1 MAESLKGIKR
11 TNYCTEISEADLGK
25 ELVLTGWTQKQRDL
39 GGLVFITLR
48 DRTGLIQLVV
58 DEDSPE
64 DVREKASKV
73 RSEFVLAAKGVLRK
87 RQDPN
92 PNMPTGDYELL
103 VQELR
108 ILSESETPPF
118 YIEEESDVKE
128 SLRLEHRYLDLR
140 RPDMAKIMKLKSD
153 LAHFTRNYFYE
164 AGFLDVETPILGKST
179 PEGARDY
186 LVPSRV
192 YNGQFFALP
201 QSPQL
206 YKQLLMVSGV
216 DKYFQI
222 ARCFRDEDL
231 RADRQP
237 EFTQVDI
244 EMSFVEEEDIQN
256 LMEPYLREVLKKFKG
271 KEIPAIEKLTYKE
284 AMDRFGSDKPDMR
297 FGLEICDISD
307 LVADSEFR
315 VFKDA
320 LDAGGSVRLITVPEG
335 GKMSRREIDALSEY
349 VKTYRAGGLAW
360 LAPEDEKWRGSILKF
375 VTEDLEAKLLERT
388 AAKTGDLLLIVADK
402 SNKIVLESLGH
413 LRNKVAAD
421 LELYDPADDKLVW
434 ITEFPLF
441 EWDEEEGRYTAVHH
455 PFTSP
460 MDEDIQYLETDP
472 GRVRSKAYDIV
483 MNGYELGG
491 GSIRIHDNELQNKMF
506 ELLGFTKESA
516 YEQFSF
522 LLDAFKYGVPP
533 HGGIALGWDRLIM
546 LLSGS
551 SNIRDVIAFPKV
563 QTSADLMT
571 KAPGVV
577 SEQQL
582 EELGLI
588 IDKEAADAPETETVD
603 ELL

>member
-11 TNYCTEISEADLGK
+11 TNYCAEISEADLGK

-118 YIEEESDVKE
+118 YIEEDSDVKE

-140 RPDMAKIMKLKSD
+140 RPDMVKIMKLKSD
-153 LAHFTRNYFYE
+153 LANFTRNYFYE
-164 AGFLDVETPILGKST
+164 AGFLEVETPILGKST

-256 LMEPYLREVLKKFKG
+256 LMEPYLREVLKRFKG

-307 LVADSEFR
+307 LVANSEFK

-320 LDAGGSVRLITVPEG
+320 LDGGGSVRLITVPEG
-335 GKMSRREIDALSEY
+335 GKMSRREIDALSDY

-360 LAPEDEKWRGSILKF
+360 LAPEAEKWRGSILKF
-375 VTEDLEAKLLERT
+375 VSEDLEAKLLERT

-402 SNKIVLESLGH
+402 NNKIVLESLGH

-460 MDEDIQYLETDP
+460 MDEDIQYLDTDP

-522 LLDAFKYGVPP
+522 LLDAFKFGVPP

-588 IDKEAADAPETETVD
+588 IDKVAADAPEAETVD